1 MKRIPLFSS
10 SRIPVLVLTSIC
22 LALVGASM
30 TVRALKGNANNSPLD
45 ERKRTLH
52 IQLQNGLGR
61 EVPLDK
67 VKNSPGHIKQAVESA
82 AKFIENRS
90 GLVISEDVKNRLA
103 ALEQSTLARQSH
115 RVSTDELVEIL
126 TTTTVDRLSS
136 LSDKEIDEAAI
147 IFSDDNGEINLRA
160 SGKGHLDS
168 TEFKSMCDLSRQG
181 DEIVRGFIRAA
192 VQGEVKD
199 RVDLYSEALPGHFGR
214 AKQMGLT
221 PLQAV
226 LIAYSVVSDDFMG
239 HSQVTLNATQELLYA
254 KMKDHGYKGGRR
266 PAKAYG
272 TNGYLFA
279 APLDLVLNETTMNRL
294 LDHIGERG
302 AR

>member
-10 SRIPVLVLTSIC
+10 SRIPVLLLTSIC

-30 TVRALKGNANNSPLD
+30 TVRALRGNANNSPQD
-45 ERKRTLH
+45 ERKKALY
-52 IQLQNGLGR
+52 IQLRSGLGK

-67 VKNSPGHIKQAVESA
+67 VKNSGHIKHAVESA

-90 GLVISEDVKNRLA
+90 GLVISENVKNRLV
-103 ALEQSTLARQSH
+103 ALEQSTLAQQSR
-115 RVSTDELVEIL
+115 RVSTDDLVEIL
-126 TTTTVDRLSS
+126 TATTVDRLAS

-147 IFSDDNGEINLRA
+147 IFSDDNGEITLRA

-168 TEFKSMCDLSRQG
+168 TEFKSMRNLSRQG
-181 DEIVRGFIRAA
+181 DEIVKGFIRAA

-214 AKQMGLT
+214 AKQIGVT

-239 HSQVTLNATQELLYA
+239 HSQTTLNATQDLLYA
-254 KMKDHGYKGGRR
+254 KMKNQGHKAGRK

-272 TNGYLFA
+272 SNGYLFA
-279 APLDLVLNETTMNRL
+279 TPLDLVLNEATMNRL
-294 LDHIGERG
+294 LDRIVERG
-302 AR
+302 HK